1 MARVPR
7 VTKNID
13 PGFGGEGFGRE
24 LRECVVLE
32 VVDAYLSADQETS
45 KA

>member
-1 MARVPR
+1 MTRVPR

-13 PGFGGEGFGRE
+13 PDFSGEGFGRE
-24 LRECVVLE
+24 LGERVVLE
-32 VVDAYLSADQETS
+32 VVDAYLSADQKTS